1 METARHEYFMRQA
14 LIEAEQAYQRG
25 EFPVGCVIVSRDVVV
40 SAGRRVNSA
49 GKSNEMDHAEIL
61 ALRSLLADTDE
72 PDMSGITVYSTL
84 EPCLMCFS
92 TLILNGIRTIVYAYE
107 DAMGGGTNL
116 PLKDLN
122 PFYKDMEVVIIP
134 HILRNESLT
143 LFARF
148 FQNPAN
154 RYLQD
159 TYLAEYTLSQSGL
172 LRL

>member
-1 METARHEYFMRQA
+1 MDKARHEYFMRQA
-14 LIEAEQAYQRG
+14 LIEAELAYQRG
-25 EFPVGCVIVSRDVVV
+25 EFPVGCVIVSRDEVVAV
-40 SAGRRVNSA
+40 GRRMNSV
-49 GKSNEMDHAEIL
+49 GKPNEMDHAEIL
-61 ALRSLLADTDE
+61 ALRSLMENGGGAE
-72 PDMSGITVYSTL
+72 MSEFTVYATM

-122 PFYKDMEVVIIP
+122 PFYKEMEIKVIG
-134 HILRNESLT
+134 HILRNESLA

-148 FQNPAN
+148 FRNPEN

-159 TYLAEYTLSQSGL
+159 SYLAEYTLSQS
-172 LRL
+172 